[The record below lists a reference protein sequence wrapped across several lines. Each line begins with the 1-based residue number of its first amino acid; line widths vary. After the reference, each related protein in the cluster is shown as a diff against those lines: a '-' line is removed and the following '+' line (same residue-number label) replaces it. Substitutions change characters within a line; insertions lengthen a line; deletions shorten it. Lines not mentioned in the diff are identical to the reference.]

1 MNTSVVLL
9 AVIGSI
15 TNQPVSIHPNSVL
28 VPDTPQ
34 SKLLVT
40 QPASTQP
47 LTEGDERSRY
57 SKQKLNAIADS
68 IHPKPTPKKEPSLF
82 PPGLVDMKQSSD
94 SQVSDPSELFKL
106 PPLDMSI
113 KLPVS
118 RY

>member
-15 TNQPVSIHPNSVL
+15 TNQPVSIHSNSVL
-28 VPDTPQ
+28 VSDTQQ

-40 QPASTQP
+40 QPASAQP
-47 LTEGDERSRY
+47 LTESAERSRY
-57 SKQKLNAIADS
+57 SRQKLNTIADS
-68 IHPKPTPKKEPSLF
+68 IHPKPAPKKEPSLF
-82 PPGLVDMKQSSD
+82 PPGLLDMKQSSD

-106 PPLDMSI
+106 PPLDMGI
-113 KLPVS
+113 KLPIS